1 MNYIKEFKEF
11 NPVLDLKVKEYVED
25 NKYNIP
31 ELWDNNIS
39 EEENVQFM
47 LKYFSEY
54 PNEMSHSINLD
65 NVKKASQKSNSLDYA
80 PKLTNIGGVN
90 KRFGPS

>member
-54 PNEMSHSINLD
+54 PNEMNHSINLD

-80 PKLTNIGGVN
+80 PRLTNIGGVN
-90 KRFGPS
+90 ELHIS